1 MEAPVIWDEGFN
13 LTQLIYVVELQQKKE
28 MELNNFKKYKK
39 LCKKKRRKVE
49 RRIYEMIYDALIKL
63 SKQ

>member
-39 LCKKKRRKVE
+39 LCKKKTKKGRKE
-49 RRIYEMIYDALIKL
+49 NL
-63 SKQ
+63 